1 MTDVLTLEMIDNAR
15 RLVRDMK
22 INSPEIERVECDD
35 GVAYLI
41 NNTTGVVGFMGA
53 KQWREIND

>member
-22 INSPEIERVECDD
+22 INSPEIERVECAN